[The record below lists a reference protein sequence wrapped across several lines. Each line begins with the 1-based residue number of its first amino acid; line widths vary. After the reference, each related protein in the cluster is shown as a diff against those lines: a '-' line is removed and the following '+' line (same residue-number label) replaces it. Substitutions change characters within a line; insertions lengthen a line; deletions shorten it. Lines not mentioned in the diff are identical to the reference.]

1 MRRTWLL
8 VCLLLV
14 FVSGCTSV
22 KHVDYDKGK
31 VNTKIMA
38 AVSQMKATS
47 NRKEQLQ
54 IVANNIELCTSVHD
68 VIALAN
74 SSSLYGE
81 KDSVLRAGISFC
93 KSVDE
98 VALLAENANF
108 SGTKNE
114 IALKGK
120 AFVKRASDF
129 AVLSKYAGNMTGKRY
144 IENARNEYLK
154 NSRSVYE
161 SNNPKPRYKGF
172 FHDGKL
178 IPKKQIPKK
187 TKKEAYVSWPA
198 NMPRGA
204 NIAQPTAYDIMIK
217 AKRAYQKAVE
227 DSYPHK
233 EIQALAE
240 EYRQQK
246 DKFYQSIGK

>member
-22 KHVDYDKGK
+22 KRADYNKGK

-38 AVSQMKATS
+38 AVNQIKATS

-54 IVANNIELCTSVHD
+54 IIANNMEQCTSVHD
-68 VIALAN
+68 VIALAKN
-74 SSSLYGE
+74 SSLYGE
-81 KDSVLRAGISFC
+81 KDSVLRAGIPFC
-93 KSVDE
+93 QSVDE

-144 IENARNEYLK
+144 IENARKEYLK
-154 NSRSVYE
+154 NSRPVYE
-161 SNNPKPRYKGF
+161 SKNPKPRYTGF

-178 IPKKQIPKK
+178 IPKKLTPKK
-187 TKKEAYVSWPA
+187 TKKQEYVSWPA

-217 AKRAYQKAVE
+217 AKKAYQTAVE
-227 DSYPHK
+227 KSYPHK
-233 EIQALAE
+233 EIQTLAE

-246 DKFYQSIGK
+246 DKFYKSIGK